1 MCVDNVVRLGER
13 VEPWKEGKLAYRQ
26 KVEFLTLSGA
36 YRGCDLEISD
46 PNLITLH
53 HHA

>member
-1 MCVDNVVRLGER
+1 MCVDNVVRLGEG

-36 YRGCDLEISD
+36 YRGCDLEIRD